1 MILSIVI
8 YTATALML
16 YLLADNVS
24 KRETIACG
32 YGTQISFW
40 GLEIV
45 TSILI
50 FGFIAGARYNVGVDH
65 LSYLSEYLSIQH
77 TGHPSRET
85 FEPGFLL
92 ITKAFANSGLHFFFY
107 FAFLAILQIGFIYY
121 ALRDRKYLLPYIG
134 LLVMLGPYFLNWMN
148 GIRQCIVMCFFVFLV
163 EFIIKKKF
171 WYYAA
176 GILLA
181 TTMHRSALILLPV
194 YFIFFKDFKLE
205 NNKILLLIL
214 LLCIIVGSTPTWLH
228 IMTNLDGLLAFLG
241 YDRYSQEIGR
251 MVSEGLR
258 DTAWG
263 PSRIGLLVIDIAI
276 IWFYPGMRDYYKD
289 DKYLPIYFLLFLIGT
304 YLYNLFVNTSHI
316 FIRPIGYFTI
326 FKLPLTAYLL
336 YYLYSIRNNIAFWV
350 LCIVAYTH
358 IYFMV
363 YKATIIHNVANE
375 TSIYKFFFDHTDAL
389 NSLLL

>member
-241 YDRYSQEIGR
+241 YDIYSQEIGR

-276 IWFYPGMRDYYKD
+276 IWFYPGMRDYYKY

-304 YLYNLFVNTSHI
+304 NLYNLFVNTSHI
-316 FIRPIGYFTI
+316 FIRPVGYFTI

-336 YYLYSIRNNIAFWV
+336 YYLHNTRNSTALYF
-350 LCIVAYTH
+350 LCIVAFTY
-358 IYFMV
+358 IYFIM
-363 YKATIIHNVANE
+363 YKASLLQNRVAE
-375 TSIYKFFFDHTDAL
+375 ASLYKFFFDYFPSILFHK
-389 NSLLL
+389 

>member
-24 KRETIACG
+24 KRETIACR
-32 YGTQISFW
+32 YGTHISFW
-40 GLEIV
+40 SLEIV
-45 TSILI
+45 MSLLL

-65 LSYLSEYLSIQH
+65 LTYLRQYLAIQEL
-77 TGHPSRET
+77 GHPMRET
-85 FEPGFLL
+85 FEPGFLF
-92 ITKAFANSGLHFFFY
+92 ITKVFANSGLHFFFY
-107 FAFLAILQIGFIYY
+107 FTFLAILQIGFIYY

-163 EFIIKKKF
+163 EFIVKKKF

-241 YDRYSQEIGR
+241 YDIYSQEIGR

-276 IWFYPGMRDYYKD
+276 IWFYPGMRDYYKY

-316 FIRPIGYFTI
+316 FIRPITYFTI
-326 FKLPLTAYLL
+326 FNLPLSAYLL
-336 YYLYSIRNNIAFWV
+336 NYLKTSFKQISFII
-350 LCIVAYTH
+350 LCIIACSYTY
-358 IYFMV
+358 ITV
-363 YKATIIHNVANE
+363 YKATIHTVLPE
-375 TSIYKFFFDHTDAL
+375 SSLYKFFFDFTIK
-389 NSLLL
+389 